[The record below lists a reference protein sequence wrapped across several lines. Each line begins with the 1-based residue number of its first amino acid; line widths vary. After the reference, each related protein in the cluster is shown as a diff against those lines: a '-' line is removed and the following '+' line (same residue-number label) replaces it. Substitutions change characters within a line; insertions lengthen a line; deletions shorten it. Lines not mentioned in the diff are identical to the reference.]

1 MKKLLAS
8 VVVLAFCVSLV
19 QAGSLTLRPMLGYGI
34 GTGKSVSGSDYE
46 VDSAG
51 EKLKNENLYYSAGS
65 GIKIGVGL
73 DNEVSENVALGFDL
87 GYSIGTKKEID
98 KVKLPTYSE
107 VTELKTSFI
116 PVSATLKVKTTICKY
131 TPFAGFGPTL
141 VLVAKSIRTE
151 IETDTSGGMTNTEE
165 EETETTYKL
174 GLGYHGLAGV
184 EFGLSDNM
192 VLICQ
197 LRVDQV
203 SLKADKSTIT
213 KATENGVD
221 QLSGMDIRDKET
233 VYEEDD
239 TADDSTKTGSADIDN
254 TYTIPANSLTVGV
267 GVGIKF

>member
-8 VVVLAFCVSLV
+8 AVVLAFCMSLV

-34 GTGKSVSGSDYE
+34 GTGRMVSGQDAE
-46 VDSAG
+46 DSATAQ
-51 EKLKNENLYYSAGS
+51 LKNENLYYSAGS

-73 DNEVSENVALGFDL
+73 DADVSNNVALGFDL
-87 GYSIGTKKEID
+87 GYSIGTKKEVD
-98 KVKLPTYSE
+98 KYKDPTYSN

-116 PVSATLKVKTTICKY
+116 PVSATLKIKTTSDKL
-131 TPFAGFGPTL
+131 TPFVGFGPTL
-141 VLVAKSIRTE
+141 VLAPKSIQTYS
-151 IETDTSGGMTNTEE
+151 ETDTSGGTTDTEE
-165 EETETTYKL
+165 KETETTYKM
-174 GLGYHGLAGV
+174 GFGYHGLAGV
-184 EFGLSDNM
+184 EYGLSDNM

-213 KATENGVD
+213 KWTKNGAD
-221 QLSGMDIRDKET
+221 ELSGKTTRQKET

-239 TADDSTKTGSADIDN
+239 TADDSTKPGSARIEN

-267 GVGIKF
+267 GIGIKF